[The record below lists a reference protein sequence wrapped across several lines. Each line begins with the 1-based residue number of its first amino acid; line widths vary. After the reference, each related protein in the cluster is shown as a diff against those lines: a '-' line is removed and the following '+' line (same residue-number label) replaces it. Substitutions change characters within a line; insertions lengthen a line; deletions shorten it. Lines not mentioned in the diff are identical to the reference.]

1 MLTWLWLVISA
12 LLLILSVVLQ
22 IGEVGNA
29 GSMLTSGGTDF
40 DRVLR
45 CTSLRE
51 CTTLFLPRSL
61 IASSVFAYP
70 LSNSRVLGIVV
81 DLAGAGDG

>member
-40 DRVLR
+40 DRALR
-45 CTSLRE
+45 CTPLMGVYYIGSSSFVD
-51 CTTLFLPRSL
+51 CFL
-61 IASSVFAYP
+61 SVCI
-70 LSNSRVLGIVV
+70 SIVK
-81 DLAGAGDG
+81 